1 VKFVKRTLQQLVDF
15 AKTQKNRTDTEWDL
29 LDSKIN
35 GPTNVGKEVKDYV
48 KPRKLWKKDWNK

>member
-1 VKFVKRTLQQLVDF
+1 MKFIKQLARF
-15 AKTQKNRTDTEWDL
+15 AKKQKSRADTEWDL